1 MAFTEKTVSWVGGL
15 VLKTE
20 EQKSSFWFQ
29 NIPLINWTILFVF
42 ASMLKIQPFLK
53 AWTKR
58 LGGGQ
63 KQFLHFEK
71 WRTNDLLNSSPLA
84 PMPLN
89 NILMYRNRVM
99 GVAATHKL
107 STFFFVILVFIMDI
121 NKQFSQVVDTSICKS

>member
-42 ASMLKIQPFLK
+42 ASMIKIQPFLK

-58 LGGGQ
+58 LG
-63 KQFLHFEK
+63 E
-71 WRTNDLLNSSPLA
+71 
-84 PMPLN
+84 
-89 NILMYRNRVM
+89 
-99 GVAATHKL
+99 GVGAKTVPSL
-107 STFFFVILVFIMDI
+107 
-121 NKQFSQVVDTSICKS
+121 